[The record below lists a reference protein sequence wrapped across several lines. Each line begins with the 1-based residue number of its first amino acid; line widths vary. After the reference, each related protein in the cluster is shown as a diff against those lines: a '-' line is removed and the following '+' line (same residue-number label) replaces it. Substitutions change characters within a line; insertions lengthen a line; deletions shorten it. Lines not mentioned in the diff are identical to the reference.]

1 MTALRCCMLYSIMQH
16 RTQLYLDDGQYR
28 WLKQQARQG
37 GSIAAVVRDLIDA
50 ARSHRPSRARD
61 PLIRYLIDEP
71 PVEGI
76 GDSTVQTLDRD
87 LYG

>member
-1 MTALRCCMLYSIMQH
+1 MLYDVMRH

-37 GSIAAVVRDLIDA
+37 GSVAAVVRDLIDA
-50 ARSHRPSRARD
+50 ARSRRPSHARD
-61 PLIRYLIDEP
+61 PLIRYLVEEP
-71 PVEGI
+71 PADGS
-76 GDSTVQTLDRD
+76 GDSTVQTIDRD

>member
-1 MTALRCCMLYSIMQH
+1 MQH

-37 GSIAAVVRDLIDA
+37 GSIAGVVRDLIEA
-50 ARSHRPSRARD
+50 ARSRRPSHARD
-61 PLIRYLIDEP
+61 PLIRYLVDEP
-71 PVEGI
+71 PAEGSD
-76 GDSTVQTLDRD
+76 GSTVQTLDED

>member
-1 MTALRCCMLYSIMQH
+1 MLYSVMQH

-37 GSIAAVVRDLIDA
+37 GSVAAVVRDLIDA
-50 ARSHRPSRARD
+50 ARERRPRGTGD
-61 PLIRYLIDEP
+61 PLIRYLIEEP
-71 PVEGI
+71 PADGAGE
-76 GDSTVQTLDRD
+76 STVQTLDRD

>member
-1 MTALRCCMLYSIMQH
+1 MQH

-37 GSIAAVVRDLIDA
+37 GSIAAVVRDLIDT
-50 ARSHRPSRARD
+50 ARSRRPSHAHD
-61 PLIRYLIDEP
+61 PLIRYLIDESP
-71 PVEGI
+71 APGA

-87 LYG
+87 VYG

>member
-1 MTALRCCMLYSIMQH
+1 MPH

-37 GSIAAVVRDLIDA
+37 GSIAAVVRELIEN
-50 ARSHRPSRARD
+50 ARSHRPDPARD
-61 PLIRYLIDEP
+61 SLISYLLDEP
-71 PVEGI
+71 PAEGS
-76 GDSTVQTLDRD
+76 GSSTVRTLDED

>member
-1 MTALRCCMLYSIMQH
+1 MQH

-50 ARSHRPSRARD
+50 ARSRRSSNAGD

-71 PVEGI
+71 SAEGAD
-76 GDSTVQTLDRD
+76 DSTVQTLDRD

>member
-1 MTALRCCMLYSIMQH
+1 MRH

-28 WLKQQARQG
+28 WLKQQAQRE
-37 GSIAAVVRDLIDA
+37 GSIAQVVRDLIDT
-50 ARSHRPSRARD
+50 ARSRRPSLARD

-71 PVEGI
+71 PAEGSH
-76 GDSTVQTLDRD
+76 GSTVRTLDED

>member
-1 MTALRCCMLYSIMQH
+1 MQH

-37 GSIAAVVRDLIDA
+37 GSIAGVVRELIDA
-50 ARSHRPSRARD
+50 ARSRRPNPARD
-61 PLIRYLIDEP
+61 PLIRYLTDEP
-71 PVEGI
+71 PAEGA
-76 GDSTVQTLDRD
+76 GGSTVQTLDED

>member
-1 MTALRCCMLYSIMQH
+1 MQH

-50 ARSHRPSRARD
+50 ARSRRPSRAGD

-71 PVEGI
+71 PAEGV
-76 GDSTVQTLDRD
+76 GESTVQTLDRD

>member
-1 MTALRCCMLYSIMQH
+1 MQH

-37 GSIAAVVRDLIDA
+37 GSIAGVVRELIDM
-50 ARSHRPSRARD
+50 ARSRRPDPVRD
-61 PLIRYLIDEP
+61 SLISYLIDEP
-71 PVEGI
+71 PAEGS
-76 GDSTVQTLDRD
+76 GNSTVQTLDED

>member
-1 MTALRCCMLYSIMQH
+1 MLYNIMQH
-16 RTQLYLDDGQYR
+16 RTQLYLDDSQYR

-37 GSIAAVVRDLIDA
+37 GSVAAVVRDLIDA
-50 ARSHRPSRARD
+50 ARSRRPSHAHD

-71 PVEGI
+71 PAEGA
-76 GDSTVQTLDRD
+76 GDSTVQTIDRD

>member
-1 MTALRCCMLYSIMQH
+1 MRH

-28 WLKQQARQG
+28 WLKQQARRE
-37 GSIAAVVRDLIDA
+37 GSIAQVVRALIDT
-50 ARSHRPSRARD
+50 ARSHRPSVARD

-71 PVEGI
+71 PAEGAH
-76 GDSTVQTLDRD
+76 DSTVQTLDED